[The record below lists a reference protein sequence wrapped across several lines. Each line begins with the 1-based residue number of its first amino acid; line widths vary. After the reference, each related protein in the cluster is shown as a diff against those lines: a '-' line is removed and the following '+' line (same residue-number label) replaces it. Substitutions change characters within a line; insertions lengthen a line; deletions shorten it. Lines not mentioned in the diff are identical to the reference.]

1 MLLSEKHKAD
11 EAKQQENH
19 QLWKGMSGWADCCLR
34 SGKCKGNLIFILP
47 KRVFCIFWEVFLLLF
62 YKNGCIIELLSR
74 SRTFHEKKVRGIL
87 CHIFIISI
95 IIISEIISVIY
106 SVIGKWKS
114 WKSSKTGRSGDF
126 SRVGHQKKWTKIS
139 KRGWNFKRMDEFSW
153 K

>member
-1 MLLSEKHKAD
+1 M
-11 EAKQQENH
+11 
-19 QLWKGMSGWADCCLR
+19 
-34 SGKCKGNLIFILP
+34 LP

-62 YKNGCIIELLSR
+62 YKNGCIIELLSQ

-114 WKSSKTGRSGDF
+114 
-126 SRVGHQKKWTKIS
+126 
-139 KRGWNFKRMDEFSW
+139 
-153 K
+153 